1 MPADAVI
8 EGVSGAAAGML
19 ALVATYP
26 LMTISTKQATRS
38 KRDGETGGP
47 QTATGALA
55 DILEVCPANRNNLL
69 LASEL

>member
-1 MPADAVI
+1 MPADALI

-38 KRDGETGGP
+38 KRDAETGGS

-55 DILEVCPANRNNLL
+55 DILEVR
-69 LASEL
+69 